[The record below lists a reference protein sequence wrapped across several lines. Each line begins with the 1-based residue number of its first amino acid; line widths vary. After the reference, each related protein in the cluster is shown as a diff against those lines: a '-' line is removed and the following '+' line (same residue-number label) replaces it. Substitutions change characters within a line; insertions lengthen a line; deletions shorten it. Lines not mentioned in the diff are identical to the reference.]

1 MERLYR
7 LACTPA
13 GARLISWLL
22 THVSFLIPAQRLYE
36 TATLV
41 AFYHPRPSYPL
52 HILLL
57 PKRRLA
63 SLADLTPADADF
75 MTDLF
80 STVQHLVHELD
91 LAPAGYRLIA
101 NGGAYQD
108 VPHLHF
114 HLVAGR

>member
-7 LACTPA
+7 LARTPA